1 MENKPSDIQQKVDA
15 SFSTLI
21 LSIGSTAAMS
31 LGLAPNHGSG
41 KVEIDLP
48 MARFNIDML
57 EMLQTK
63 TKNNLATEET
73 DFLKHLLH
81 DLQLKY
87 VEISKNKKN

>member
-1 MENKPSDIQQKVDA
+1 MANEQAQQKVDA

-31 LGLAPNHGSG
+31 LGLAPNHQSG
-41 KVEIDLP
+41 NIEVDLP
-48 MARFNIDML
+48 MARFNIDLL

-63 TKNNLATEET
+63 TKGNLLAEES

-87 VEISKNKKN
+87 IDHKK